1 MFHFIR
7 YLQKKIKFANEE
19 FSNFQ
24 YSELNESTERD
35 RTRPIRS
42 YLERKKNISSRT
54 IPFRNRTPRSPLDLF
69 WTNSIHTVGWSDEVH
84 RLLLTSV
91 NRGERK
97 ADTGILLEFLE
108 ADPAPARGN
117 ISLPS

>member
-35 RTRPIRS
+35 KIRPIRS
-42 YLERKKNISSRT
+42 YLERKKKHLLSHDSFPKSDS
-54 IPFRNRTPRSPLDLF
+54 PFPSGP